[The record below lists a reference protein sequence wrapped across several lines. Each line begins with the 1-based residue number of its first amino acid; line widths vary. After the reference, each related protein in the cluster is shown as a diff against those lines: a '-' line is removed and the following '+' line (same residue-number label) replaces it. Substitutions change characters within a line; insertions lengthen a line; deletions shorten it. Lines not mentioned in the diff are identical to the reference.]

1 MYEMKQ
7 KNNLFPNTHSAPP
20 SHPPQKQKKK
30 KKRENN
36 NLKAKRAF

>member
-20 SHPPQKQKKK
+20 SHPLPQKQKNKK
-30 KKRENN
+30 ERK
-36 NLKAKRAF
+36 